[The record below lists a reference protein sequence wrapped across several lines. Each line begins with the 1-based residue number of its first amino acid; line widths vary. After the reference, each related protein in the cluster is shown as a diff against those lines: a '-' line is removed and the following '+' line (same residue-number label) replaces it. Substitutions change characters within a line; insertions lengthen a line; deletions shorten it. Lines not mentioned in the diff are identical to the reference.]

1 MMSRLLVDHLW
12 QSTVCVALAGLL
24 VLLLRKNHPQVRYWI
39 WLSASLKFLVPFGAL
54 SAIGRQVSWPLAAPV
69 MQPQVTIVIDTMSQ
83 AFSGP
88 ELPLASTLPAA
99 GSGTAWLMAAALV
112 TIWFGGFV
120 TVLLRWWADWRSI
133 AEAARCASPLDHGR
147 VAAALRRLL
156 PVFGFKKS
164 VVLAA
169 SNASFEPG
177 VFGIVK
183 PVLLWPESMTD
194 RLDDPHIEAI
204 LAHELSHIRRSDNLT
219 AALHMVVEAVF
230 WFHPLVW
237 WLGARL
243 IDEREQACDHEA
255 ITHGRDPRVYAESI
269 LRTCQFSV
277 EAPLACVAG
286 VTGADLRK
294 RIERIMQG
302 PSSERLG
309 AWKKFLLLAAGI
321 VSVGTPLGLGA
332 VSAVQLKGQSLTSK
346 QIEIRSLRRE
356 IEYRIQDI
364 RRSQETAAS
373 QAQEF
378 EVASVKRNASG
389 NNFVQLGGDPG
400 GRFTATNVPL
410 KLLIRQAYQLQ
421 DSQVVGGPNWINT
434 DRFDIIA
441 KAPGQLQ
448 LPAPGGPPGP
458 FQLMLRALLA
468 DRFKLAVHTESRE
481 VPIYSLSLARRDAKT
496 GSQLRPA
503 AVDCVAMFA
512 ARGRGG
518 PPPAPP
524 QPGER
529 PPCGMR
535 LGPGNLSGGGV
546 TMAQLS
552 TTLSQFVQR
561 VVVDRTGLTG
571 NFDIDLTWTPDQLP
585 QGRGEPPPGVQLPP
599 IDPNGPSI
607 FTAVQEQL
615 GLKLDSQRGSV
626 DVLVIDRVEQPTED

>member
-24 VLLLRKNHPQVRYWI
+24 VLILRKNRPQVRYWI

-88 ELPLASTLPAA
+88 ELPLASVLPAA
-99 GSGTAWLMAAALV
+99 GSGIAGVVPAALV
-112 TIWFGGFV
+112 TIWFGGFI
-120 TVLLRWWADWRSI
+120 TVLLRWWADWRLI

-156 PVFGFKKS
+156 PVFGFRKS
-164 VVLAA
+164 VALAA

-194 RLDDPHIEAI
+194 RLDEAHIEAI

-255 ITHGRDPRVYAESI
+255 ISHGRDPHVYAESI

-277 EAPLACVAG
+277 EAPLACFAG

-302 PSSERLG
+302 PSSERLS

-321 VSVGTPLGLGA
+321 VTVGTPLGLGA
-332 VSAVQLKGQSLTSK
+332 VSAVQLKGQSLASR

-356 IEYRIQDI
+356 IEYRTQDI
-364 RRSQETAAS
+364 RRSQETVAS

-441 KAPGQLQ
+441 KAPGPLAM
-448 LPAPGGPPGP
+448 PAPGGSPGP
-458 FQLMLRALLA
+458 FQLMMMSSACRSFQAGGSHRKPRAADLRTDAGQ
-468 DRFKLAVHTESRE
+468 
-481 VPIYSLSLARRDAKT
+481 ARRKDGLSASS
-496 GSQLRPA
+496 GGCRLCRPVCCSRPRRPA
-503 AVDCVAMFA
+503 SGA
-512 ARGRGG
+512 A
-518 PPPAPP
+518 
-524 QPGER
+524 
-529 PPCGMR
+529 
-535 LGPGNLSGGGV
+535 
-546 TMAQLS
+546 
-552 TTLSQFVQR
+552 TT
-561 VVVDRTGLTG
+561 
-571 NFDIDLTWTPDQLP
+571 W
-585 QGRGEPPPGVQLPP
+585 
-599 IDPNGPSI
+599 
-607 FTAVQEQL
+607 
-615 GLKLDSQRGSV
+615 
-626 DVLVIDRVEQPTED
+626 

>member
-1 MMSRLLVDHLW
+1 MTWASSIGELQPLWLSSLSLRLLGDHLW
-12 QSTVCVALAGLL
+12 QSTVCVAFAGLL
-24 VLLLRKNHPQVRYWI
+24 VVMLRKNHPQVRYWI
-39 WLSASLKFLVPFGAL
+39 WLSASLKFLVPFGVL
-54 SAIGRQVSWPLAAPV
+54 SAVGRQVSWPLVAPV
-69 MQPQVTIVIDTMSQ
+69 LQPPVTGVIDTLSQ

-88 ELPLASTLPAA
+88 GLPLATVPPAAGGGIAGLLPAA
-99 GSGTAWLMAAALV
+99 LLA
-112 TIWFGGFV
+112 IWFGGFA
-120 TVLLRWWADWRSI
+120 TLLWRWWADWRSI
-133 AEAARCASPLDHGR
+133 ADSARCAAPLDHGR
-147 VAAALRRLL
+147 VATALRRLL
-156 PVFGFKKS
+156 PVFGFEKS

-169 SNASFEPG
+169 SNTSFEPG

-243 IDEREQACDHEA
+243 IDEREQACDQDA
-255 ITHGRDPRVYAESI
+255 ISHGRDPRVYAESI

-302 PSSERLG
+302 PRNDRLST
-309 AWKKFLLLAAGI
+309 WKKFLLLAAGI
-321 VSVGTPLGLGA
+321 VIVGTPLGLGA
-332 VSAVQLKGQSLTSK
+332 MSAAHLKGQSLASK
-346 QIEIRSLRRE
+346 Q
-356 IEYRIQDI
+356 
-364 RRSQETAAS
+364 SQS
-373 QAQEF
+373 SDPQAQEF

-389 NNFVQLGGDPG
+389 SNFVQLGGDPG

-410 KLLIRQAYQLQ
+410 RLLIRQAYQLQ

-434 DRFDIIA
+434 DRFNIIA
-441 KAPGQLQ
+441 KAPGPLA
-448 LPAPGGPPGP
+448 LPAPGGSPGP

-468 DRFKLAVHTESRE
+468 DRFKLAVHTENRE
-481 VPIYSLSLARRDAKT
+481 LPMYALTLARRDGKT

-503 AVDCVAMFA
+503 AVDCAATFA
-512 ARGRGG
+512 ARARGG
-518 PPPAPP
+518 APPTAP

-529 PPCGMR
+529 PPCGLR

-561 VVVDRTGLTG
+561 VVVDQTGLTG
-571 NFDIDLTWTPDQLP
+571 AFDLDLTWTPDQLP

-615 GLKLDSQRGSV
+615 GLKLDSQRGPV
-626 DVLVIDRVEQPTED
+626 EVLVIDRVEQPTED

>member
-24 VLLLRKNHPQVRYWI
+24 VLMLRKNHPQVRYWI

-69 MQPQVTIVIDTMSQ
+69 MQPHVTNVIDTMSH

-88 ELPLASTLPAA
+88 ELPLASALPAA
-99 GSGTAWLMAAALV
+99 GSGIAGLMPAALA
-112 TIWFGGFV
+112 TIWFVGFV
-120 TVLLRWWADWRSI
+120 TVLWRWRADWRSI
-133 AEAARCASPLDHGR
+133 ADAARCASPLEHGR
-147 VAAALRRLL
+147 VANALRRLQ
-156 PVFGFKKS
+156 PGFGFKKS

-177 VFGIVK
+177 VFGILK
-183 PVLLWPESMTD
+183 PVLLWPKSMTD
-194 RLDDPHIEAI
+194 RLDDAHIEAI

-243 IDEREQACDHEA
+243 IDEREQACDHDA
-255 ITHGRDPRVYAESI
+255 ISHGRDPHVYAESI

-302 PSSERLG
+302 SSNERLSG
-309 AWKKFLLLAAGI
+309 WKKFSLVAAGI
-321 VSVGTPLGLGA
+321 VIVGTPLGLGA
-332 VSAVQLKGQSLTSK
+332 VSAAQLKGQSA
-346 QIEIRSLRRE
+346 
-356 IEYRIQDI
+356 D
-364 RRSQETAAS
+364 S

-389 NNFVQLGGDPG
+389 GNFVQLGGDPG

-441 KAPGQLQ
+441 KAPGPLA

-458 FQLMLRALLA
+458 FQLMMRALLA

-481 VPIYSLSLARRDAKT
+481 LPIYALTLARRDGKT

-503 AVDCVAMFA
+503 AVDCVAIFA

-529 PPCGMR
+529 PPCGLR

-561 VVVDRTGLTG
+561 IVVDRTGLTG

-615 GLKLDSQRGSV
+615 GLKLDSQRGPV

>member
-1 MMSRLLVDHLW
+1 
-12 QSTVCVALAGLL
+12 
-24 VLLLRKNHPQVRYWI
+24 
-39 WLSASLKFLVPFGAL
+39 
-54 SAIGRQVSWPLAAPV
+54 
-69 MQPQVTIVIDTMSQ
+69 
-83 AFSGP
+83 
-88 ELPLASTLPAA
+88 
-99 GSGTAWLMAAALV
+99 
-112 TIWFGGFV
+112 
-120 TVLLRWWADWRSI
+120 
-133 AEAARCASPLDHGR
+133 
-147 VAAALRRLL
+147 
-156 PVFGFKKS
+156 
-164 VVLAA
+164 
-169 SNASFEPG
+169 
-177 VFGIVK
+177 
-183 PVLLWPESMTD
+183 
-194 RLDDPHIEAI
+194 
-204 LAHELSHIRRSDNLT
+204 
-219 AALHMVVEAVF
+219 
-230 WFHPLVW
+230 
-237 WLGARL
+237 
-243 IDEREQACDHEA
+243 
-255 ITHGRDPRVYAESI
+255 VYAESI

-302 PSSERLG
+302 PSRERLS

-458 FQLMLRALLA
+458 FQVMLRALLA

-615 GLKLDSQRGSV
+615 GLKLDSQRGPV

>member
-24 VLLLRKNHPQVRYWI
+24 VLMLRKNRPQVRYWI

-54 SAIGRQVSWPLAAPV
+54 SAIGRQVTWPLAAPV
-69 MQPQVTIVIDTMSQ
+69 MQPQVTIVIDAMSQ

-88 ELPLASTLPAA
+88 ELPLASALPAA
-99 GSGTAWLMAAALV
+99 GSGIAGLVPAALV

-133 AEAARCASPLDHGR
+133 ADAARCASPLDHGR
-147 VAAALRRLL
+147 VAAALRGLL
-156 PVFGFKKS
+156 PVFGFRKS

-183 PVLLWPESMTD
+183 PVLLWPDSMTD

-243 IDEREQACDHEA
+243 IDEREQACDHDA
-255 ITHGRDPRVYAESI
+255 ISHGRDPHVYAESI

-302 PSSERLG
+302 PSNERLS
-309 AWKKFLLLAAGI
+309 AWKKLVLAAAGI
-321 VSVGTPLGLGA
+321 VIVGTPLGLGA
-332 VSAVQLKGQSLTSK
+332 VSAAQLKGQSLA
-346 QIEIRSLRRE
+346 
-356 IEYRIQDI
+356 
-364 RRSQETAAS
+364 RSQETAAS
-373 QAQEF
+373 PAQEF

-421 DSQVVGGPNWINT
+421 DSQIVGGPNWINT

-441 KAPGQLQ
+441 KAPGPLV
-448 LPAPGGPPGP
+448 LPAPGGSPGP
-458 FQLMLRALLA
+458 FQLMMRALLA

-481 VPIYSLSLARRDAKT
+481 LPIYALTLARRDGKT

-552 TTLSQFVQR
+552 TTFSQFVQR

-615 GLKLDSQRGSV
+615 GLKLDSQRGPV

>member
-24 VLLLRKNHPQVRYWI
+24 VLMLRKNHPQVRYWI

-69 MQPQVTIVIDTMSQ
+69 MQPHVTNVIDTMSH

-88 ELPLASTLPAA
+88 ELPLASALPAA
-99 GSGTAWLMAAALV
+99 GSGIAGLMPAALA
-112 TIWFGGFV
+112 TIWFVGFV
-120 TVLLRWWADWRSI
+120 TVLWRWRADWRSI
-133 AEAARCASPLDHGR
+133 ADAARCASPLEHGR
-147 VAAALRRLL
+147 VADALRRLL
-156 PVFGFKKS
+156 PGFGFKKS

-183 PVLLWPESMTD
+183 PVLLWPKSMTD
-194 RLDDPHIEAI
+194 RLDDAHIEAI

-230 WFHPLVW
+230 WFYPLVW

-243 IDEREQACDHEA
+243 IDEREQACDHDA
-255 ITHGRDPRVYAESI
+255 ISHGRDPHVYAESI

-302 PSSERLG
+302 SSNERLSG
-309 AWKKFLLLAAGI
+309 WKKFSLVAAGI
-321 VSVGTPLGLGA
+321 VIVGTPLGLGA
-332 VSAVQLKGQSLTSK
+332 VSAAQLKGQSA
-346 QIEIRSLRRE
+346 
-356 IEYRIQDI
+356 D
-364 RRSQETAAS
+364 S

-389 NNFVQLGGDPG
+389 GNFVQLGGDPG

-441 KAPGQLQ
+441 KAPGPLA

-458 FQLMLRALLA
+458 FQLMMRALLA

-481 VPIYSLSLARRDAKT
+481 LPIYALTLARRDGKT

-503 AVDCVAMFA
+503 AVDCVALFA

-529 PPCGMR
+529 LPCGLR

-561 VVVDRTGLTG
+561 IVVDRTGLTG

-615 GLKLDSQRGSV
+615 GLKLDSQRGPV

>member
-1 MMSRLLVDHLW
+1 
-12 QSTVCVALAGLL
+12 
-24 VLLLRKNHPQVRYWI
+24 
-39 WLSASLKFLVPFGAL
+39 
-54 SAIGRQVSWPLAAPV
+54 
-69 MQPQVTIVIDTMSQ
+69 
-83 AFSGP
+83 
-88 ELPLASTLPAA
+88 
-99 GSGTAWLMAAALV
+99 
-112 TIWFGGFV
+112 
-120 TVLLRWWADWRSI
+120 
-133 AEAARCASPLDHGR
+133 
-147 VAAALRRLL
+147 
-156 PVFGFKKS
+156 
-164 VVLAA
+164 
-169 SNASFEPG
+169 
-177 VFGIVK
+177 
-183 PVLLWPESMTD
+183 VLLWPDSMTD

-237 WLGARL
+237 WLGARM
-243 IDEREQACDHEA
+243 IDEREQACDHDA
-255 ITHGRDPRVYAESI
+255 ISHGRDPHVYAESI
-269 LRTCQFSV
+269 LRTCQYSV

-302 PSSERLG
+302 PGNERLS
-309 AWKKFLLLAAGI
+309 AWKKLLLAAAGI
-321 VSVGTPLGLGA
+321 VIVGTPLGLGA
-332 VSAVQLKGQSLTSK
+332 VSAAQLKGQSVA
-346 QIEIRSLRRE
+346 
-356 IEYRIQDI
+356 
-364 RRSQETAAS
+364 RSQETAAS
-373 QAQEF
+373 PAQEF

-421 DSQVVGGPNWINT
+421 DSQIVGGPNWINT

-441 KAPGQLQ
+441 KAPGPLA
-448 LPAPGGPPGP
+448 LPAPGGSPGP
-458 FQLMLRALLA
+458 FQLMMRALLA

-481 VPIYSLSLARRDAKT
+481 LPIYALTLARRDGKT

-552 TTLSQFVQR
+552 TTFSQFVQR
-561 VVVDRTGLTG
+561 VVVDRTGLMG

-615 GLKLDSQRGSV
+615 GLKLDSQRGPV

>member
-24 VLLLRKNHPQVRYWI
+24 VLMLRKNRPQVRYWI

-54 SAIGRQVSWPLAAPV
+54 SAIGRQVTWPLAAPV

-88 ELPLASTLPAA
+88 ELPLASALPAV
-99 GSGTAWLMAAALV
+99 GSGIAGLVPAALV

-147 VAAALRRLL
+147 VAAALRGLL
-156 PVFGFKKS
+156 PVFGFRKS

-183 PVLLWPESMTD
+183 PVLLWPDSMTD

-243 IDEREQACDHEA
+243 IDEREQACDHDA
-255 ITHGRDPRVYAESI
+255 ISHGRDPHVYAESI

-302 PSSERLG
+302 PGNERLS
-309 AWKKFLLLAAGI
+309 AWKKLLLAAAGI
-321 VSVGTPLGLGA
+321 VIVGTPLGLGA
-332 VSAVQLKGQSLTSK
+332 VSAAQLKGQSLA
-346 QIEIRSLRRE
+346 
-356 IEYRIQDI
+356 
-364 RRSQETAAS
+364 RSQETAAS
-373 QAQEF
+373 PAQEF

-421 DSQVVGGPNWINT
+421 DSQIVGGPNWINT

-441 KAPGQLQ
+441 KAPGPLA
-448 LPAPGGPPGP
+448 LPAPGGSPGP
-458 FQLMLRALLA
+458 FQLMMRALLA

-481 VPIYSLSLARRDAKT
+481 LPIYTLTLARRDGKT

-561 VVVDRTGLTG
+561 AVVDRTGLSG

-615 GLKLDSQRGSV
+615 GLKLDSQRGPM